1 MPRTQHA
8 FYAEEKTGRTIWQH
22 PYDDPDFLRSL
33 PDTHP
38 ANPNSAEAK
47 AAKAKYEEQKRLAAQ
62 RGTGA
67 SNVGAGSSTSSTST
81 TGSTI
86 RPPNHEKRHGVKG
99 FTDKI
104 LGGNPDE
111 RRYKKEKRREEER
124 VGDAMTGGGERR
136 SGGDRAEQ
144 AAPIKR
150 GGARGEGSATSAPGT
165 KRSLPSCQAG
175 QQRDGGGRYAP
186 MPSDPC
192 NVQ

>member
-1 MPRTQHA
+1 M
-8 FYAEEKTGRTIWQH
+8 
-22 PYDDPDFLRSL
+22 

-67 SNVGAGSSTSSTST
+67 ATAGAGSSSSTST
-81 TGSTI
+81 GGGSTI

-124 VGDAMTGGGERR
+124 VGDAMTEGAEG
-136 SGGDRAEQ
+136 SIGGDKAEQ
-144 AAPIKR
+144 AAPIEQ
-150 GGARGEGSATSAPGT
+150 GGARGEGSATGAT
-165 KRSLPSCQAG
+165 RTTRSLPSCQAG